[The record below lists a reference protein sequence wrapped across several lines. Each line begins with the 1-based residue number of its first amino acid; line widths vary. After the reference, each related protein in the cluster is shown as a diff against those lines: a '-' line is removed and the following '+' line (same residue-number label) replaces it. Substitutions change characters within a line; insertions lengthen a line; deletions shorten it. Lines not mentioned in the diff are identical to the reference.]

1 MCYILR
7 FQALAKLIK
16 TLLTGDVTEVYLLGG
31 TFFCR
36 CIDALIALPRGI
48 YIVIETGET
57 KSVNGKSMTHL
68 FHQAN

>member
-7 FQALAKLIK
+7 VQALAKLIK
-16 TLLTGDVTEVYLLGG
+16 TLLKGDVTEVYLLGG

-48 YIVIETGET
+48 VIETGET